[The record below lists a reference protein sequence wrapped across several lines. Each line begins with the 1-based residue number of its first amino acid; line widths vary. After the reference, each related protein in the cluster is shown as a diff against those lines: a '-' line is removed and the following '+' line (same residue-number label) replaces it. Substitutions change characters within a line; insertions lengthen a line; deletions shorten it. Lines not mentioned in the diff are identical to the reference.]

1 MWSGYYRVI
10 DSPKFTTRLRPRK
23 SGLLFFVQD
32 ATNTRPSHIFYIR
45 EETDTRLNCLLA
57 RPRLDQEYQRFF
69 TRPRQ
74 EPTFD
79 EEKD

>member
-1 MWSGYYRVI
+1 MEWVLQGDRLTKIHYQTETKKEWS
-10 DSPKFTTRLRPRK
+10 PF
-23 SGLLFFVQD
+23 FFVQD